1 MSYLFHIVI
10 LFCIYSMLSLS
21 LNMIVGLTGMF
32 NLGHIAF
39 FGIGAYCSAL
49 LALQGLPFML
59 CLFLGALLA
68 GVIGYFIG
76 IPTLKLKGDYL
87 AIATLGLG
95 EFIRSVFNNWMGLTR
110 GPMGLPGIPK
120 PNIFS
125 LHIKSTESYL
135 ILVLIIFFLTFL
147 IIEKLFRSPYGRVL
161 KGIREDEFA
170 AEALGKDV
178 FRFKLHA
185 LFLGCFFAGMAGS
198 LYAHY
203 ISFIDPSSFTIQQT
217 IFILIMV
224 VLGGMGNNIGAILG
238 AAIVISIPELLR
250 LLNLPGPVTGAL
262 KQMTFSILL
271 ILLILFRPG
280 GILGREKSRVERFE
294 EVDDNL
300 ED

>member
-1 MSYLFHIVI
+1 MSYLLHII
-10 LFCIYSMLSLS
+10 IFFCIYSMLSLS
-21 LNMIVGLTGMF
+21 LNLVVGLTGMF

-49 LALQGLPFML
+49 LAFQGLPFVVCML
-59 CLFLGALLA
+59 SGAILA
-68 GVIGYFIG
+68 GIIGYLIG

-95 EFIRSVFNNWMGLTR
+95 ESIRAVFNNWMGLTR

-120 PNIFS
+120 PTIFS
-125 LHIKSTESYL
+125 IPIKSTEVYL
-135 ILVLIIFFLTFL
+135 IFALIFFLLTYL

-161 KGIREDEFA
+161 KGIREDEYA
-170 AEALGKDV
+170 AEAMGKDV
-178 FRFKLHA
+178 FRFRLHV

-203 ISFIDPSSFTIQQT
+203 ISFIDPSTFTIQQT

-224 VLGGMGNNIGAILG
+224 VMGGMGNNIGAVLG
-238 AAIVISIPELLR
+238 AVIIISIPEFLR

-262 KQMTFSILL
+262 KQMIFSTLL
-271 ILLILFRPG
+271 ILLMLFRPS
-280 GILGREKSRVERFE
+280 GILGRKESRVERFE
-294 EVDDNL
+294 EDADV

>member
-1 MSYLFHIVI
+1 MSYLLHIII
-10 LFCIYSMLSLS
+10 LFCLYSMLSLS
-21 LNMIVGLTGMF
+21 LNLVVGLTGMF

-49 LALQGLPFML
+49 LAFQGIPVIVCMFM
-59 CLFLGALLA
+59 GALLS
-68 GVIGYFIG
+68 GIIGYLIG

-95 EFIRSVFNNWMGLTR
+95 ESIRAVLNNWMGLTR

-120 PNIFS
+120 PSIFS
-125 LHIKSTESYL
+125 FQIVSVESYL
-135 ILVLIIFFLTFL
+135 IFVLIFFLLTYL

-170 AEALGKDV
+170 AAALGKDV

-185 LFLGCFFAGMAGS
+185 LFLGCFFAGMTGA

-203 ISFIDPSSFTIQQT
+203 ISFIDPSSFTIYQT

-224 VLGGMGNNIGAILG
+224 VLGGMGNNLGAILG
-238 AAIVISIPELLR
+238 ALIIVSIPELLR
-250 LLNLPGPVTGAL
+250 LFNLPGPVTGAL
-262 KQMTFSILL
+262 KQLIFSTLL
-271 ILLILFRPG
+271 LLLMLFRPRG
-280 GILGREKSRVERFE
+280 LLGREKSRVERFK
-294 EVDDNL
+294 DKNSDT

>member
-1 MSYLFHIVI
+1 MSYIIHIMI
-10 LFCIYSMLSLS
+10 LFCLYAMLSLS
-21 LNMIVGLTGMF
+21 LNLVVGLSGMF

-49 LALQGLPFML
+49 LAFQGLPVIL
-59 CLFLGALLA
+59 CMFLGALLA
-68 GVIGYFIG
+68 GIIGYLIG

-95 EFIRSVFNNWMGLTR
+95 ESIRAVMNNWMGLTR

-120 PNIFS
+120 PTLFS
-125 LHIKSTESYL
+125 LHIKSAESYL
-135 ILVLIIFFLTFL
+135 IFVLIFLFLTYL
-147 IIEKLFRSPYGRVL
+147 IMEKLFRSPYGRVL

-170 AEALGKDV
+170 AAALGKDV

-185 LFLGCFFAGMAGS
+185 LFLGCFFAGMAGA

-224 VLGGMGNNIGAILG
+224 VLGGMGNNVGAILG
-238 AAIVISIPELLR
+238 AVIIISIPELLR
-250 LLNLPGPVTGAL
+250 LFNLPGHITGAL
-262 KQMTFSILL
+262 KQMIFSTLL
-271 ILLILFRPG
+271 ILLMLFRSG
-280 GILGREKSRVERFE
+280 GILGREKSRVERFME
-294 EVDDNL
+294 EESDVKD
-300 ED
+300 

>member
-1 MSYLFHIVI
+1 MSYVLHIII
-10 LFCIYSMLSLS
+10 LLCLYSMLSLS
-21 LNMIVGLTGMF
+21 LNLVVGLTGMF

-49 LALQGLPFML
+49 LAFQGLPVLVCMFA
-59 CLFLGALLA
+59 GALLA
-68 GVIGYFIG
+68 GIIGYLIG
-76 IPTLKLKGDYL
+76 IPTLRLKGDYL

-95 EFIRSVFNNWMGLTR
+95 ESIRAVFNNWMGLTR

-120 PNIFS
+120 PTIFS
-125 LHIKSTESYL
+125 LHIQSTESYL
-135 ILVLIIFFLTFL
+135 IFVLVILFLTYL

-170 AEALGKDV
+170 AEALGKDA

-238 AAIVISIPELLR
+238 TVIIISIPEFLR
-250 LLNLPGPVTGAL
+250 LLNLPGHVTGAL
-262 KQMTFSILL
+262 KQMIFSTLL
-271 ILLILFRPG
+271 ILLMLFRPG
-280 GILGREKSRVERFE
+280 GIMGREKSRVGRFKE
-294 EVDDNL
+294 EDGDL

>member
-1 MSYLFHIVI
+1 MSYVFHII
-10 LFCIYSMLSLS
+10 IFFCIYSMLALS
-21 LNMIVGLTGMF
+21 MNMIVGLTGMF

-49 LALQGLPFML
+49 LAFQGFPFPV
-59 CLFLGALLA
+59 CLLAGALLA
-68 GVIGYFIG
+68 GVIGYLIG
-76 IPTLKLKGDYL
+76 LPTLKLKGDYL

-95 EFIRSVFNNWMGLTR
+95 ESIKAVFNNWMGLTR

-120 PNIFS
+120 PTIFS
-125 LHIKSTESYL
+125 LQIKTTEAYL
-135 ILVLIIFFLTFL
+135 IFVLLFFALTFL
-147 IIEKLFRSPYGRVL
+147 IMEKLFRSPYGRVL

-170 AEALGKDV
+170 AQALGKDV
-178 FRFKLHA
+178 FRFKLHT

-224 VLGGMGNNIGAILG
+224 VLGGMGNNLG
-238 AAIVISIPELLR
+238 AVLGAVVIILIPELLR
-250 LLNLPGPVTGAL
+250 LLNLPGHVTGPL
-262 KQMTFSILL
+262 KQMIFSTLL
-271 ILLILFRPG
+271 ILLMLFRPR

-294 EVDDNL
+294 AVDDSP

>member
-1 MSYLFHIVI
+1 MSYIFHIVI
-10 LFCIYSMLSLS
+10 FICIYSMLSLS

-49 LALQGLPFML
+49 LAFQGFPFL
-59 CLFLGALLA
+59 ACLFLGALLA
-68 GVIGYFIG
+68 GVIGYLIG

-120 PNIFS
+120 PNFFA

-135 ILVLIIFFLTFL
+135 IFALILFFFTFL
-147 IIEKLFRSPYGRVL
+147 IMEKLFRSPYGRVL

-170 AEALGKDV
+170 AQALGKDV
-178 FRFKLHA
+178 YRFKLHA
-185 LFLGCFFAGMAGS
+185 LFLGCFFAGLAGS

-238 AAIVISIPELLR
+238 AVIIISIPELLR
-250 LLNLPGPVTGAL
+250 LLNLPGHVTGPL
-262 KQMTFSILL
+262 KQMIFSVFL
-271 ILLILFRPG
+271 ILLMLFRPR

-294 EVDDNL
+294 EVDGDPEN
-300 ED
+300 

>member
-1 MSYLFHIVI
+1 MSYFLHIIV
-10 LFCIYSMLSLS
+10 LLCLYSMLSLS
-21 LNMIVGLTGMF
+21 LNLVVGLTGLF

-49 LALQGLPFML
+49 LAFQGLPFLVCM
-59 CLFLGALLA
+59 FAGALLA
-68 GVIGYFIG
+68 GTIGYLIG
-76 IPTLKLKGDYL
+76 VPTLRLKGDYL

-95 EFIRSVFNNWMGLTR
+95 ESIRAVFNNWMGLTR

-120 PNIFS
+120 PIIFS

-135 ILVLIIFFLTFL
+135 IFVLIVLLLMYL

-178 FRFKLHA
+178 FKFKLHA
-185 LFLGCFFAGMAGS
+185 LFLGSFFAGMAGS

-203 ISFIDPSSFTIQQT
+203 ISFIDPSTFTIQQT

-224 VLGGMGNNIGAILG
+224 VLGGMGNNVGAILG
-238 AAIVISIPELLR
+238 AVIIISIPELLR
-250 LLNLPGPVTGAL
+250 FLDLPGHVTGAL
-262 KQMTFSILL
+262 KQMIFSTLL
-271 ILLILFRPG
+271 ILLMLFRSG
-280 GILGREKSRVERFE
+280 GILGKGKSRVERFKE
-294 EVDDNL
+294 QDGDFT
-300 ED
+300 D

>member
-1 MSYLFHIVI
+1 MSYIFHII
-10 LFCIYSMLSLS
+10 IYSCIFAMLSLS
-21 LNMIVGLTGMF
+21 MNMIVGLTGMF

-49 LALQGLPFML
+49 LAFQGLPFLM

-68 GVIGYFIG
+68 GITGYFIG

-95 EFIRSVFNNWMGLTR
+95 ESIKSVFNNWMGLTR

-120 PNIFS
+120 PKIFA
-125 LHIKSTESYL
+125 LHISSTESYL
-135 ILVLIIFFLTFL
+135 IFALIFFLITFL
-147 IIEKLFRSPYGRVL
+147 IMEKLFRSPYGRVL

-170 AEALGKDV
+170 AQALGKDV
-178 FRFKLHA
+178 FRFKLRA

-203 ISFIDPSSFTIQQT
+203 VSFIDPSSFTIQQT

-224 VLGGMGNNIGAILG
+224 VLGGMGNNFGAVLG
-238 AAIVISIPELLR
+238 AVVIILIPELLR
-250 LLNLPGPVTGAL
+250 FLNLPGHVTGPL
-262 KQMTFSILL
+262 KQMIFSTML
-271 ILLILFRPG
+271 ILLMIFRPQ
-280 GILGREKSRVERFE
+280 GILGRKKSRVERFE
-294 EVDDNL
+294 EVNGDL

>member
-1 MSYLFHIVI
+1 MSYIFHIVI
-10 LFCIYSMLSLS
+10 FLCIYSMLSLS

-49 LALQGLPFML
+49 LAFQGFPFL
-59 CLFLGALLA
+59 ACLFLGALLA
-68 GVIGYFIG
+68 GAIGYFIG
-76 IPTLKLKGDYL
+76 ISTLKLKGDYL

-120 PNIFS
+120 PTIFS
-125 LHIKSTESYL
+125 LHINSTESYL
-135 ILVLIIFFLTFL
+135 ILALIFFFLTFL
-147 IIEKLFRSPYGRVL
+147 IMEKLFRSPYGRVL

-170 AEALGKDV
+170 AQALGKDV
-178 FRFKLHA
+178 YRFKLHA

-203 ISFIDPSSFTIQQT
+203 ISFIDPSTFTIQQT

-238 AAIVISIPELLR
+238 AVIIILLPELLR
-250 LLNLPGPVTGAL
+250 LLNLPGHVTGPL
-262 KQMTFSILL
+262 KQMIFSLLL
-271 ILLILFRPG
+271 ILLMLFRPR

-294 EVDDNL
+294 EVNDNP

>member
-1 MSYLFHIVI
+1 MSYLLHVI
-10 LFCIYSMLSLS
+10 ILVCIYAMLSLS
-21 LNMIVGLTGMF
+21 LNLVVGMTGMF

-49 LALQGLPFML
+49 LAFQGVPVIVCM
-59 CLFLGALLA
+59 FLGALLA
-68 GVIGYFIG
+68 GIIGYLIG

-95 EFIRSVFNNWMGLTR
+95 ESIRAVLNNWMGLTR

-120 PNIFS
+120 PTIFS
-125 LHIKSTESYL
+125 LHIVSAESYL
-135 ILVLIIFFLTFL
+135 IFVLIFFLLTYL
-147 IIEKLFRSPYGRVL
+147 ILEKLYRSPYGRVL

-170 AEALGKDV
+170 AAALGKDV

-185 LFLGCFFAGMAGS
+185 LFLGCFFAGLAGG

-203 ISFIDPSSFTIQQT
+203 ISFIDPSSFTIYQT

-238 AAIVISIPELLR
+238 ALIIVSIPEFLR
-250 LLNLPGPVTGAL
+250 FFNLPGPVTGAL
-262 KQMTFSILL
+262 KQMIFSVLL
-271 ILLILFRPG
+271 ILLMLFRPG

>member
-1 MSYLFHIVI
+1 MSYIFHII
-10 LFCIYSMLSLS
+10 IYLCIYSMLSLS
-21 LNMIVGLTGMF
+21 MNMIVGLTGMF

-49 LALQGLPFML
+49 LAFQGLPFMA

-68 GVIGYFIG
+68 GMIGYFIG

-95 EFIRSVFNNWMGLTR
+95 ESIKSIFNNWMGLTR

-120 PNIFS
+120 PQIFG
-125 LHIKSTESYL
+125 LQITGTESYL
-135 ILVLIIFFLTFL
+135 IFALIFCLITFF
-147 IIEKLFRSPYGRVL
+147 IMEKLFRSPYGRVL

-170 AEALGKDV
+170 AQALGKDV
-178 FRFKLHA
+178 FRFKLRA

-203 ISFIDPSSFTIQQT
+203 VSFIDPSSFTIQQT

-224 VLGGMGNNIGAILG
+224 VLGGMGNNFGAVLG
-238 AAIVISIPELLR
+238 AVIIILIPELLR
-250 LLNLPGPVTGAL
+250 LLNLPGHVAGPL
-262 KQMTFSILL
+262 KQMIFSTML
-271 ILLILFRPG
+271 ILLMIFRPR
-280 GILGREKSRVERFE
+280 GILGREKSRVKRFE
-294 EVDDNL
+294 EVNGDP

>member
-1 MSYLFHIVI
+1 MSYLLHIII
-10 LFCIYSMLSLS
+10 LVCLYSMLSLS
-21 LNMIVGLTGMF
+21 LNLVVGLTGMF

-49 LALQGLPFML
+49 LAFQGIPVMA
-59 CLFLGALLA
+59 CIFLGALLS
-68 GVIGYFIG
+68 GIIGYLIG

-87 AIATLGLG
+87 AIATLGFG
-95 EFIRSVFNNWMGLTR
+95 EFIRAVLNNWMGLTR

-120 PNIFS
+120 PTIFS
-125 LHIKSTESYL
+125 FQIVSVESYL
-135 ILVLIIFFLTFL
+135 IFVLVFFLLTYL

-170 AEALGKDV
+170 AAALGKDV

-185 LFLGCFFAGMAGS
+185 LSLGCFFAGMTGA

-203 ISFIDPSSFTIQQT
+203 ISFIDPSSFTIYQT

-224 VLGGMGNNIGAILG
+224 VLGGMGNNFGAILG
-238 AAIVISIPELLR
+238 ALIIVSIPELLR
-250 LLNLPGPVTGAL
+250 LFNLPGPVTGAL
-262 KQMTFSILL
+262 KQMIFSILL
-271 ILLILFRPG
+271 LLLMLFRPRG
-280 GILGREKSRVERFE
+280 LLGREKSRVERFK
-294 EVDDNL
+294 DKNSDT

>member
-1 MSYLFHIVI
+1 MSYIFHIVI
-10 LFCIYSMLSLS
+10 FLCIYSMLSLS
-21 LNMIVGLTGMF
+21 LNLIVGLTGMF

-49 LALQGLPFML
+49 LAFQGFPFL
-59 CLFLGALLA
+59 ACLFLGALLA
-68 GVIGYFIG
+68 AVIGYFIG
-76 IPTLKLKGDYL
+76 ISTLKLKGDYL

-95 EFIRSVFNNWMGLTR
+95 ESIRSVFNNWMGLTR

-120 PNIFS
+120 PTIFS
-125 LHIKSTESYL
+125 LHINSTESYL
-135 ILVLIIFFLTFL
+135 ILALIFFFLTFL
-147 IIEKLFRSPYGRVL
+147 IMEKLFRSPYGRVL

-170 AEALGKDV
+170 AQALGKNV
-178 FRFKLHA
+178 YRFKLHA

-203 ISFIDPSSFTIQQT
+203 ISFIDPSTFTIQQT

-238 AAIVISIPELLR
+238 AMIIILLPELLR
-250 LLNLPGPVTGAL
+250 LLNLPGHVTGPL
-262 KQMTFSILL
+262 KQMIFSLLL
-271 ILLILFRPG
+271 ILLMLFRPR
-280 GILGREKSRVERFE
+280 GILGREKSRVERFK
-294 EVDDNL
+294 EVNANP

>member
-1 MSYLFHIVI
+1 MSYLLHIII
-10 LFCIYSMLSLS
+10 LVCLYSMLSLS
-21 LNMIVGLTGMF
+21 LNLVVGLTGMF

-49 LALQGLPFML
+49 LAFQGIPVIACM
-59 CLFLGALLA
+59 FLGALLS
-68 GVIGYFIG
+68 GIIGYLIG

-95 EFIRSVFNNWMGLTR
+95 ESIRAVLNNWMGLTR

-120 PNIFS
+120 PSIFS
-125 LHIKSTESYL
+125 FQIVSVESYL
-135 ILVLIIFFLTFL
+135 IFVLIFFLLTYL

-170 AEALGKDV
+170 AAALGKDV
-178 FRFKLHA
+178 FRFKLQA
-185 LFLGCFFAGMAGS
+185 LFLGCFFAGMAGA

-203 ISFIDPSSFTIQQT
+203 ISFIDPSSFTIYQT

-224 VLGGMGNNIGAILG
+224 VLGGMGNNFGAILG
-238 AAIVISIPELLR
+238 ALIIVSIPEVLR
-250 LLNLPGPVTGAL
+250 LFNLPGPVTGAL
-262 KQMTFSILL
+262 KQLIFSILL
-271 ILLILFRPG
+271 LLLMLFRPRG
-280 GILGREKSRVERFE
+280 LLGKETSRVERFK
-294 EVDDNL
+294 DKNSDT

>member
-1 MSYLFHIVI
+1 MSYLLHIII
-10 LFCIYSMLSLS
+10 LVCLYSMLSLS
-21 LNMIVGLTGMF
+21 LNLVVGLTGMF

-49 LALQGLPFML
+49 LAFQGIPVIACM
-59 CLFLGALLA
+59 FLGALLS
-68 GVIGYFIG
+68 GIIGYLIG

-95 EFIRSVFNNWMGLTR
+95 ESIRAVLNNWMGLTR

-120 PNIFS
+120 PSIFS
-125 LHIKSTESYL
+125 FQIVSVESYL
-135 ILVLIIFFLTFL
+135 IFVLIFFLLTYL

-170 AEALGKDV
+170 AAALGKDV
-178 FRFKLHA
+178 FRFKLQA
-185 LFLGCFFAGMAGS
+185 LFLGCFFAGMAGA

-203 ISFIDPSSFTIQQT
+203 ISFIDPSSFTIYQT

-224 VLGGMGNNIGAILG
+224 VLGGMGNNFGAILG
-238 AAIVISIPELLR
+238 ALIIVSIPEVLR
-250 LLNLPGPVTGAL
+250 LFNLPGPVTGAL
-262 KQMTFSILL
+262 KQLIFSTLL
-271 ILLILFRPG
+271 LLLMLFRPRG
-280 GILGREKSRVERFE
+280 LLGREKSRVERFK
-294 EVDDNL
+294 DKNSDT